1 MRQPDE
7 MAWYEV
13 DGEDGHPRA
22 CHGVKRLMPEGS
34 KEISEGHAK
43 QISADVRA
51 REPKASQAAMANAAA
66 AGVDLRPIQD
76 QIDAIAAAVIGH
88 AKTLDDHAAKISNQ
102 AEISQATK
110 ASVVEFMQNVK
121 AGKTE

>member
-7 MAWYEV
+7 MAWYEIE
-13 DGEDGHPRA
+13 GEDGQPRA

-34 KEISEGHAK
+34 KEIDEAQAK

-51 REPKASQAAMANAAA
+51 REPKSAQAAIASAAA

-76 QIDAIAAAVIGH
+76 QLNALQTSV
-88 AKTLDDHAAKISNQ
+88 
-102 AEISQATK
+102 ATYL
-110 ASVVEFMQNVK
+110 QGVK
-121 AGKTE
+121 EGKPA